1 MDFGFVGP
9 SYTSP
14 SIYQD
19 DQECINF
26 RPEIDP
32 LKQAGQRGVV
42 ALYPTP
48 GLTLFLGLPQTAEV
62 RGLRT
67 LSGGKY
73 MVAVC
78 GSGVYA
84 IDTSGNVFTMGSL
97 TTTTGRVGISDNG
110 LYVMITDGVNRYSI
124 YISTYITSSFVGNV
138 SGYQINVT
146 GLISGPLVVGQ
157 TITGTNVPP
166 NTIITS
172 VPTTGNGLGLYSI
185 NNYVSNGSV
194 TAINLLNAGTGYTTV
209 PSVIIANPPSGGTT
223 ATVTWNS
230 IGVVSTTITSGGT
243 GYTVGDIITGFG
255 GTYTIACQLKV
266 TTVSSGVITGV
277 SIYTVGAYT
286 VAPSGATSFSG
297 GTGKGASITLT
308 FSLNNDY
315 SIPNGGSF
323 YTANPA
329 LSFSGGSGTGASA
342 LANISPLG
350 NSATLTASAF
360 SILPA
365 TDGAFTGADVV
376 DIVDNIFVYNR
387 PNTQQFGSSNL
398 LSPLSAPLQFSSK
411 DGAPDQLV
419 SLVVDHREIYLL
431 GEVSSEVWVD
441 VGSSPFPFQR
451 IPGTSTQHGIIAKFS
466 VSRVG
471 NSFAYLAR
479 NQRGQGQIVMMNGY
493 VPTRIST
500 HAVENTLVN
509 QNISDAIAW
518 TYQLEG
524 HECYVV
530 TFPSIDL
537 TWVWDNTTGMWHKW
551 LAVDSNNVYHRHRGN
566 CCATFNGLV
575 YVGDYQN
582 GNIYQLDPNNYTENG
597 QEIRR
602 LRRAPHLVSD
612 LQRQYFEELQ
622 IQFQPAIGLSTPNAS
637 YTTSAIAGI
646 AISGYAI
653 SGNTQTSQG
662 VNIPS
667 STSTTFSGVSLGTP
681 ALGATISDVPYGTDA
696 LQKVDIIS
704 PSSWD
709 AVNKNGQMPNGVVL
723 WIHGGGW
730 SGGDKANDS
739 AIYNPIVLAN
749 YVVIATN
756 YRLTPQGDYPNDVND
771 IAQVINFL
779 LNPNAGYTGAPSQ
792 NALWATLQQQ
802 VAQFGLMVAGNSAG
816 GYLAIEGVMA
826 QATTNG
832 TWPKACMNL
841 YGPMNLVTVGASDA
855 TNPIGSTGVGLINTY
870 TANTTP
876 LLASPY
882 YSLATWETIP
892 TFYSNKC
899 YFYIWYN
906 TNDTL
911 APPTS
916 IQPFAVNLTTALT
929 NRVTT
934 TQVTLGTPVNG
945 SGGYP
950 TQYTANHQVTNQQT
964 ADALLNALKVQF
976 PAYNIPSPAF
986 EGSQGVD
993 PKAMLRWSND
1003 GGSTWSKEHWVSI
1016 GKIGK
1021 YKNRAIWRR
1030 LGWSRDK
1037 IFEVVVTDPVF
1048 ATIVSANLK
1057 ATQGEN

>member
-32 LKQAGQRGVV
+32 LKQPGQRGVV

-48 GLTLFLGLPQTAEV
+48 GLTLLTTLAAGAEV

-67 LSGGKY
+67 VSGGKY
-73 MVAVC
+73 LVAVC
-78 GSGVYA
+78 GSVVYA
-84 IDTSGNVFTMGSL
+84 LDAFGNTFTMGNL

-124 YISTYITSSFVGNV
+124 YISTYITSSFVGTA
-138 SGYQINVT
+138 SGSQINVT
-146 GLISGPLVVGQ
+146 GIISGPLVVGQ
-157 TITGTNVPP
+157 TITGLNIPP

-172 VPTTGNGLGLYSI
+172 VPTTANALGLYSI
-185 NNYVSNGSV
+185 NTNITNGSV
-194 TAINLLNAGTGYTTV
+194 TSVNLLNAGTGYTAPPAVT
-209 PSVIIANPPSGGTT
+209 IANPSIGGTT
-223 ATVTWNS
+223 ATITWNS
-230 IGVVSTTITSGGT
+230 IGVSATSITSGGT

-255 GTYTIACQLKV
+255 GTYSTACQLKV
-266 TTVSSGVITGV
+266 TTVISGVITGV
-277 SIYTVGAYT
+277 SIYNVGTYT
-286 VAPSGATSFSG
+286 AAPSGATSFSG

-315 SIPNGGSF
+315 IIVNGGSF
-323 YTANPA
+323 YTSNPA
-329 LSFSGGSGTGASA
+329 LSFSGTGGASA
-342 LANISPLG
+342 TASISPLG
-350 NSATLTASAF
+350 SSSTLTATAF
-360 SILPA
+360 SVLPA
-365 TDGAFTGADVV
+365 TDGAFQGADVV

-387 PNTQQFGSSNL
+387 PNTQQFGCSNL

-419 SLVVDHREIYLL
+419 SLVVDHREVYLL

-441 VGSSPFPFQR
+441 VGSFPFPFQR

-500 HAVENTLVN
+500 HAVEQTLVN

-524 HECYVV
+524 HECYVI
-530 TFPSIDL
+530 TFPSLDL

-582 GNIYQLDPNNYTENG
+582 GNIYQLDPNNYTDNG

-622 IQFQPAIGLSTPNAS
+622 IQFQPGVGLSNPNAS
-637 YTTSAIAGI
+637 FTPSAIAGI

-653 SGNTQTSQG
+653 SGNSQTGQVASYVSSSQ
-662 VNIPS
+662 
-667 STSTTFSGVSLGTP
+667 TDFSGVSLGAP
-681 ALGATISDVPYGTDA
+681 ALGATISNIPYGTDT

-709 AVNKNGQMPNGVVL
+709 VVNKNGLMPKGVVV
-723 WIHGGGW
+723 WIHAGSW
-730 SGGDKANDS
+730 SNGDKANETEY
-739 AIYNPIVLAN
+739 YNPIVLDN
-749 YVVIATN
+749 YVVIAVN
-756 YRLTPQGDYPNDVND
+756 YRLTPSGDYPNNVND
-771 IAQVINFL
+771 VAKVINIL
-779 LNPNAGYTGAPSQ
+779 LNPGASSLAPSQ
-792 NALWATLQQQ
+792 NALWTTLQQQ

-816 GYLAIEGVMA
+816 GYLAIEAVITQA
-826 QATTNG
+826 QSNG
-832 TWPKACMNL
+832 TWPNAVMNL
-841 YGPMNLVTVGASDA
+841 YGPMNLVTTGAGDA
-855 TNPIGSTGVGLINTY
+855 TNPIGSTGVSAINTY
-870 TANTTP
+870 TANSTP
-876 LLASPY
+876 LAASPY
-882 YSLATWETIP
+882 YSLTSWQSIP
-892 TFYSNKC
+892 SFYTNKC
-899 YFYIWYN
+899 RFYFYYN
-906 TNDTL
+906 TNDTYV
-911 APPTS
+911 PPTA
-916 IQPFAVNLTTALT
+916 IQPFAANLSTLIP
-929 NRVTT
+929 NRVKT
-934 TQVTLGTPVNG
+934 TQVTLGTPTNG

-950 TQYTANHQVTNQQT
+950 TQYTANHNVTPAQT
-964 ADALLNALKVQF
+964 ASALLDALRTQF
-976 PAYNIPSPAF
+976 PVYTIPSPAF
-986 EGSQGVD
+986 NNSQGVD

-1037 IFEVVVTDPVF
+1037 IFEVVVTDPIN

-1057 ATQGEN
+1057 ASQGEN

>member
-26 RPEIDP
+26 RPEVDP
-32 LKQAGQRGVV
+32 LKQPGQRGVV

-48 GLTLFLGLPQTAEV
+48 GLTLFTNLGNAEI

-67 LSGGKY
+67 ISGGKY
-73 MVAVC
+73 LIAIC
-78 GSGVYA
+78 GANVYA
-84 IDTSGNVFTMGSL
+84 IDTSGNTFSLGSL
-97 TTTTGRVGISDNG
+97 TTTTGRVGIADNG

-124 YISTYITSSFVGNV
+124 YISTFITTSFIGNV

-146 GLISGPLVVGQ
+146 GIISGPLVVGQ
-157 TITGTNVPP
+157 AVTGTNIPP

-172 VPTTGNGLGLYSI
+172 VPTSANGLGLYSI

-194 TAINLLNAGTGYTTV
+194 TAINLLSAGSGYTTPPTV
-209 PSVIIANPPSGGTT
+209 TVANPGYGGTI
-223 ATVTWNS
+223 ASVTWNS
-230 IGVVSTTITSGGT
+230 IGIVSTSITSGGT
-243 GYTVGDIITGFG
+243 GYTVGDIITAFG
-255 GTYTIACQLKV
+255 GTYTTACQLKV

-277 SIYTVGAYT
+277 SIVNVGTYTQAPTGA
-286 VAPSGATSFSG
+286 ASFSG
-297 GTGKGASITLT
+297 GTGKNATITLT
-308 FSLNNDY
+308 FGLNNDY
-315 SIPNGGSF
+315 SIANGGSF
-323 YTANPA
+323 YTSNPA
-329 LSFSGGSGTGASA
+329 LSFSGTGGASA

-350 NSATLTASAF
+350 NSSTMTAYAF
-360 SILPA
+360 SVLPS

-411 DGAPDQLV
+411 DGAPDNLV
-419 SLVVDHREIYLL
+419 SLIVDHREIYLL

-441 VGSSPFPFQR
+441 VGSFPFPFQR

-471 NSFAYLAR
+471 NSFAYLSR

-500 HAVENTLVN
+500 HAVEQTLVN

-524 HECYVV
+524 HECYVI
-530 TFPSIDL
+530 TFPSLDL
-537 TWVWDNTTGMWHKW
+537 TWVWDNTTGMWHKM
-551 LAVDSNNVYHRHRGN
+551 LSVDNNNVYHRHRGN
-566 CCATFNGLV
+566 CSAVFNGFV

-582 GNIYQLDPNNYTENG
+582 GNIYLLDPSNYTENG

-622 IQFQPAIGLSTPNAS
+622 IQFQPGVGLSTPNAS
-637 YTTSAIAGI
+637 YTSSGIAGI

-653 SGNTQTSQG
+653 SGNTQTGQG
-662 VNIPS
+662 TTLVS
-667 STSTTFSGVSLGTP
+667 SSPYSFSGVSLGAP
-681 ALGATISDVPYGTDA
+681 ALGATISDIPYGTDS

-704 PSSWD
+704 PASWD
-709 AVNKNGQMPNGVVL
+709 VVNKNGQMPNGVVL

-730 SGGDKANDS
+730 SGGDKASDT

-749 YVVIATN
+749 YVVISAN
-756 YRLTPQGDYPNDVND
+756 YRLTPSGDYPNDVND

-779 LNPNAGYTGAPSQ
+779 LNPGASSAAPSQ
-792 NALWATLQQQ
+792 NALWTSLQQQ

-816 GYLAIEGVMA
+816 GYLALQGTIA
-826 QATTNG
+826 QAQSNG
-832 TWPKACMNL
+832 TWPTACMNL
-841 YGPMNLVTVGASDA
+841 YGPMNLVTVGAGDA
-855 TNPIGSTGVGLINTY
+855 TNPIGSFGVGLINTY
-870 TANTTP
+870 TANSTP
-876 LLASPY
+876 LAASPY
-882 YSLATWETIP
+882 YSLTSWESIP
-892 TFYSNKC
+892 TFYTNKC
-899 YFYIWYN
+899 HFYIWYN

-916 IQPFAVNLTTALT
+916 IQPFAANLTTALT

-934 TQVTLGTPVNG
+934 TQVTLGTPTNG

-950 TQYTANHQVTNQQT
+950 TQYTANHNVTSAQT
-964 ADALLNALKVQF
+964 ATALLNALTLQF
-976 PAYNIPSPAF
+976 PKYNIPSPAF

-1037 IFEVVVTDPVF
+1037 IFEVVVTDPVN

>member
-9 SYTSP
+9 SYSAP

-26 RPEIDP
+26 RPEVDP
-32 LKQAGQRGVV
+32 LKQPGQRGVV

-48 GLTLFLGLPQTAEV
+48 GLTLFTQLPAAAEV

-67 LSGGKY
+67 VSGGKY
-73 MVAVC
+73 LVAVC

-84 IDTSGNVFTMGSL
+84 LDTLGNIFTMGNL
-97 TTTTGRVGISDNG
+97 TTTTGRVGIADNG

-124 YISTYITSSFVGNV
+124 YITTYITSQFVGNA
-138 SGYQINVT
+138 SGNQINVT
-146 GLISGPLVVGQ
+146 GIISGILVVGQ
-157 TITGTNVPP
+157 TVTGTNIPP

-172 VPTTGNGLGLYSI
+172 VPSTFNNLGLYTI
-185 NNYVSNGSV
+185 NNSITNGSV
-194 TAINLLNAGTGYTTV
+194 TSINLLNAGTGFTAT
-209 PSVIIANPPSGGTT
+209 PSVTISSPSFGTA

-230 IGVVSTTITSGGT
+230 IGVSSTSITSGGT

-255 GTYTIACQLKV
+255 GTYSIACQLKV

-277 SIYTVGAYT
+277 SVYNTGTYTT
-286 VAPSGATSFSG
+286 APSGATSFSG
-297 GTGKGASITLT
+297 GTGRGASITLT

-315 SIPNGGSF
+315 TITNAGSF
-323 YTANPA
+323 YTSNPVV
-329 LSFSGGSGTGASA
+329 SFSGSGSGASA
-342 LANISPLG
+342 QASISPLG
-350 NSATLTASAF
+350 NSSTLTANSF

-411 DGAPDQLV
+411 DGAPDNLV
-419 SLVVDHREIYLL
+419 SLVVDHREVYLL

-441 VGSSPFPFQR
+441 VGSFPFPFQR

-524 HECYVV
+524 HECYVI
-530 TFPSIDL
+530 TFPSLDL
-537 TWVWDNTTGMWHKW
+537 TWVYDATTTMWHKW
-551 LAVDSNNVYHRHRGN
+551 LSVDNNNVYHRHCGN
-566 CCATFNGLV
+566 CCANFNGLV

-582 GNIYQLDPNNYTENG
+582 GNLYKLDPNNYTENG

-622 IQFQPAIGLSTPNAS
+622 IQFQPGVGLTIPNAI
-637 YTTSAIAGI
+637 YQISAIAGI
-646 AISGYAI
+646 AISGYSI
-653 SGNTQTSQG
+653 SGNTQTGQG
-662 VNIPS
+662 VNIQSSS
-667 STSTTFSGVSLGTP
+667 STSFSGVSLGAP
-681 ALGATISDVPYGTDA
+681 ALGATISDIPYGTDA

-704 PSSWD
+704 PASWD

-730 SGGDKANDS
+730 IGGDKASDS

-749 YVVIATN
+749 YVVISTN
-756 YRLTPQGDYPNDVND
+756 YRLTPQGDYPNDVTD
-771 IAQVINFL
+771 VAQVINFL
-779 LNPNAGYTGAPSQ
+779 LNPGASSAAPSQ
-792 NALWATLQQQ
+792 NAIWTSLQQQ
-802 VAQFGLMVAGNSAG
+802 VAQFGLMVAGASAG
-816 GYLAIEGVMA
+816 GYLAIQATIA
-826 QATTNG
+826 QATSNG
-832 TWPKACMNL
+832 TWPNACMSL
-841 YGPMNLVTVGASDA
+841 VGPMNLVTIGAGDAINPVGSD
-855 TNPIGSTGVGLINTY
+855 GVALINTY

-876 LLASPY
+876 LTASPY
-882 YSLATWETIP
+882 YSLTSWQSIP
-892 TFYSNKC
+892 SFYTNKC
-899 YFYIWYN
+899 HFYIWYN

-911 APPTS
+911 VPPTA
-916 IQPFAVNLTTALT
+916 IQPFAANLTTALT

-934 TQVTLGTPVNG
+934 TKVTLGTPVNG

-950 TQYTANHQVTNQQT
+950 TQYTANHQVTSPQI
-964 ADALLNALKVQF
+964 ADALLNALQVQF
-976 PAYNIPSPAF
+976 PNYNIPPAAF

-1037 IFEVVVTDPVF
+1037 IFEVVVTDPIN

-1057 ATQGEN
+1057 ASAGEN